1 MLELLASDY
10 RPIAQDI
17 LAYSLCLIAFIWGA
31 GPERVIAT
39 TWLVLFE
46 FSYLI
51 YDYFWRDSLQL
62 TQIDT
67 FLAFTDVAAGF
78 AFLAIALNANRNY
91 PLFIAA
97 MQLLAISSHLSRG
110 LIESISPIAYIVMAL
125 APGWLQ
131 LIIFAAGLTRHIQR
145 KRRYGTYRSWRKPIK
160 WPSFFLNKSSE
171 FGR

>member
-1 MLELLASDY
+1 MLELLFSDY
-10 RPIAQDI
+10 RAEAQNI

-31 GPERVIAT
+31 APERVIAT

-46 FSYLI
+46 FSYPI
-51 YDYFWRDSLQL
+51 YDYFWRDSLKL
-62 TQIDT
+62 TQID
-67 FLAFTDVAAGF
+67 LSWAFTDVAAGF
-78 AFLAIALNANRNY
+78 AFFAVALNANRNY

-97 MQLLAISSHLSRG
+97 MQLLAISAHLSRG
-110 LIESISPIAYIVMAL
+110 LIEAIEPIAYLFMVI

-145 KRRYGTYRSWRKPIK
+145 KRRYGSYRSWRIPVK
-160 WPSFFLNKSSE
+160 WPSLFPTKSSE